1 MRILDVANSLGMQ
14 VILTSKSL
22 ERLVE
27 VEMKNRLSLT
37 GSQWKIILAL
47 NLSDGLSQK
56 ELAEKIYVDGST
68 LVPIMDKMEREEL
81 VERRPDP
88 KDRRNNRI
96 FLTKKSESVVDS
108 IIEIILQV
116 RKLAYKGL
124 SQEELESARA
134 TLKKIMD
141 NADSVT
147 NKVKLD

>member
-1 MRILDVANSLGMQ
+1 MRKLDVANSLGMQ

-22 ERLVE
+22 ERLAE

-81 VERRPDP
+81 VERIPDP

-134 TLKKIMD
+134 ILKKIMD

>member
-1 MRILDVANSLGMQ
+1 MRKLDVANSLGMQ

-22 ERLVE
+22 ERLAE

-81 VERRPDP
+81 VERIPDP

-124 SQEELESARA
+124 SQGELESARA
-134 TLKKIMD
+134 ILKKIMD
-141 NADSVT
+141 NADSVA
-147 NKVKLD
+147 NKFKLD

>member
-22 ERLVE
+22 ERLAE

-134 TLKKIMD
+134 ILKKIMD

>member
-1 MRILDVANSLGMQ
+1 MRKLDVANSLGMQ

-22 ERLVE
+22 ERLAE

-134 TLKKIMD
+134 ILKKIMD

>member
-1 MRILDVANSLGMQ
+1 MRKLDVANSLGMQ

-22 ERLVE
+22 ERLAE

-116 RKLAYKGL
+116 RKLAYRGL

-134 TLKKIMD
+134 ILKKIMD

>member
-1 MRILDVANSLGMQ
+1 MRKLDVANSLGMQ

-22 ERLVE
+22 ERLAE

-124 SQEELESARA
+124 SQGELESARA
-134 TLKKIMD
+134 ILKKIMD
-141 NADSVT
+141 NADSVA
-147 NKVKLD
+147 NKFKLD

>member
-1 MRILDVANSLGMQ
+1 MRKLDVANSLGMQ

-22 ERLVE
+22 ERLAE

-81 VERRPDP
+81 VERIPDP

-124 SQEELESARA
+124 SQEELESARDI
-134 TLKKIMD
+134 LKKIMD

>member
-1 MRILDVANSLGMQ
+1 MRKLDVANSLGMQ

-134 TLKKIMD
+134 ILKKIMD

>member
-1 MRILDVANSLGMQ
+1 MRKLDVTNSLGMQ

-22 ERLVE
+22 ERLAE

-81 VERRPDP
+81 VERIPDP

-124 SQEELESARA
+124 SQGELESARA
-134 TLKKIMD
+134 ILKKIMD
-141 NADSVT
+141 NADSVA
-147 NKVKLD
+147 NKFKLD